1 MLKVLDKKGNK
12 WVKVDTVKTDKDGK
26 YDVRSRARPPGS
38 TACVFKGALG
48 LMGSE
53 SPAKHL

>member
-1 MLKVLDKKGNK
+1 MFFKKGNK
-12 WVKVDTVKTDKDGK
+12 WVKVDSVKTDKDGK
-26 YDVRSRARPPGS
+26 YDVQVPGTSARKYRV
-38 TACVFKGALG
+38 VFQGALG